1 MSSKLSRRNFLKL
14 SALSGVGVLVGC
26 KSSGSKN
33 ITADARF
40 DTIVRNGLVYDG
52 NGGSPIKT
60 DVGIKGGK
68 ITAIGDLGDSAYKL
82 VDAEG
87 MAVSPGF
94 VDIHTHTDSKLL
106 VCPQGDS
113 RIYQGITTDI
123 GGNCGGSPFPR
134 GKEYAASLK
143 DKPTGERK
151 EWVELDEFFT
161 TLEQNKLSINY
172 ATYTGHG
179 DIRAAIVG
187 SNDVQPTA
195 DQLKQMKALLQYT
208 VEQGS
213 FGMSTGLEYAPGSY
227 ALEHELT
234 ELCKVLAQNNA
245 LYATHMRNEDDYVEE
260 ALAEAINTAKSSG
273 VSLQVSHLKAQNQAN
288 WHKAPKLLEMIE
300 DASSSGINIMFDRYP
315 YVAFSTGLTSFMP
328 LWARQGSK
336 EEMLERL
343 KDKATAAKIDE
354 YAQGRIKRL
363 GGGKNVVITSC
374 RTSDNRMYI
383 GKNLDEC
390 AEMSGKDML
399 SFIRTILIEEELG
412 VDMVGFAMNEDNI
425 KIILS
430 HPLGMPAS
438 DGSVYSPQGPL
449 SANMPHPRSY
459 GTFPR
464 FLGKYCRDEGIL
476 SLSEAVKK
484 ITSVPANRI
493 GLKHRGQIQIGYYAD
508 IVVFNPDT
516 VIDTSTFADP
526 HQLGIGINH
535 VLVNGEW
542 TIKGGQH
549 TNAMG
554 GMVLRKGT

>member
-1 MSSKLSRRNFLKL
+1 MASKLSRRNFIKL
-14 SALSGVGVLVGC
+14 SVLSGTGVLIGC
-26 KSSGSKN
+26 KNSGNKN
-33 ITADARF
+33 ISADARF
-40 DTIVRNGLVYDG
+40 DTIVKNGLVYDG
-52 NGGSPIKT
+52 NGGSPIKA

-68 ITAIGDLGDSAYKL
+68 ITAIGDLGDSAYQL

-87 MAVSPGF
+87 LAVSPGF
-94 VDIHTHTDSKLL
+94 VDIHTHTDTKLL

-113 RIYQGITTDI
+113 RIYQGITSDI

-143 DKPTGERK
+143 DKPASERR

-179 DIRAAIVG
+179 DIRAAIIG

-195 DQLKQMKALLQYT
+195 DQLRQMKALLQHT
-208 VEQGS
+208 IEQGS

-227 ALEHELT
+227 ALERELT
-234 ELCKVLAQNNA
+234 ELCKVVAQCNA
-245 LYATHMRNEDDYVEE
+245 LYATHMRNEDDHVEE
-260 ALAEAINTAKSSG
+260 ALAEAINTAQNSG

-288 WHKAPKLLEMIE
+288 WHKAPKLLKMIE
-300 DASSSGINIMFDRYP
+300 DASSSGVNIMFDRYP

-328 LWARQGSK
+328 LWARQGSS
-336 EEMLERL
+336 EEKIARL
-343 KDKATAAKIDE
+343 KDKTTAARIDE
-354 YAQGRIKRL
+354 YAQLRIKRL

-374 RTSDNRMYI
+374 RTEGNRVYI
-383 GKNLDEC
+383 GKNLEEC
-390 AEMSGKDML
+390 ADISGKNML
-399 SFIRTILIEEELG
+399 AFIREMLIEESLG
-412 VDMVGFAMNEDNI
+412 VDMIGFAMSEDNI
-425 KIILS
+425 KMILS

-449 SANMPHPRSY
+449 STNMPHPRSY

-476 SLSEAVKK
+476 GLAEAVKK
-484 ITSVPANRI
+484 VTSVPANRI
-493 GLKHRGQIQIGYYAD
+493 GLKQRGQLQIGYYAD

-516 VIDTSTFADP
+516 IIDKSDYTNP
-526 HQLGIGINH
+526 HQFNLGINH

-542 TIKGGQH
+542 TIKGGEH
-549 TNAMG
+549 TGAMG
-554 GMVLRKGT
+554 GMVLRKEA

>member
-1 MSSKLSRRNFLKL
+1 MAKLSRRSFLKI
-14 SALSGVGVLVGC
+14 SALSGAGVLVGC
-26 KSSGSKN
+26 KSSGNKDIS
-33 ITADARF
+33 ASSRF
-40 DTIVRNGLVYDG
+40 DTIVKNGLVYDG
-52 NGGSPIKT
+52 NGGAPIKA

-68 ITAIGDLGDSAYKL
+68 IIAIGDLGDSAYQL

-94 VDIHTHTDSKLL
+94 VDIHTHTDTKLL

-113 RIYQGITTDI
+113 RIYQGVTSDI

-134 GKEYAASLK
+134 GKEYATRIQ
-143 DKPTGERK
+143 DKPASERR
-151 EWVELDEFFT
+151 EWVQLDEFFT

-179 DIRAAIVG
+179 DIRDAIIG

-195 DQLKQMKALLQYT
+195 DQVKQMKALLKYT
-208 VEQGS
+208 IEQGS
-213 FGMSTGLEYAPGSY
+213 MGMSTGLEYAPGSY

-234 ELCKVLAQNNA
+234 ELCKVVAECDA
-245 LYATHMRNEDDYVEE
+245 LYATHMRNEDDRVEE
-260 ALAEAINTAKSSG
+260 ALTEAINTARNSG
-273 VSLQVSHLKAQNQAN
+273 VKLQVSHLKAQNEAN
-288 WHKAPKLLEMIE
+288 WHKAPKLLKMIE
-300 DASSSGINIMFDRYP
+300 DASNSGVNIMFDRYP

-328 LWARQGSK
+328 LWARQGNR
-336 EEMLERL
+336 EDMLARL
-343 KDKATAAKIDE
+343 KDKVTASQIDE
-354 YAQGRIKRL
+354 YAASRIKRL

-374 RTSDNRMYI
+374 RTDDNRKYI

-390 AEMSGKDML
+390 ADISGKTIL
-399 SFIRTILIEEELG
+399 AFIREILIEESLG
-412 VDMVGFAMNEDNI
+412 VDMIGFAMSEDNI
-425 KIILS
+425 KIVLS

-449 SANMPHPRSY
+449 SVNMPHPRSY

-476 SLSEAVKK
+476 GLAEAVKK

-493 GLKHRGQIQIGYYAD
+493 GLKQRGQIQLGYYAD
-508 IVVFNPDT
+508 IVVFDPNT
-516 VIDTSTFADP
+516 IIDKSDYTNP
-526 HQLGIGINH
+526 HQYGPGINH

-542 TIKGGQH
+542 TIKGGIH
-549 TNAMG
+549 TGAMG
-554 GMVLRKGT
+554 GMVLRKG